1 MVRNSQ
7 INLTLISNENLI
19 FSGASTN
26 TLNTSSIAD
35 TPLNLTLHMTSN
47 QGQYGKA
54 TISLTV
60 TDANGLTDTQSDT
73 GTVYVYQ
80 RNGTVWTQ
88 GNSAKH

>member
-1 MVRNSQ
+1 
-7 INLTLISNENLI
+7 
-19 FSGASTN
+19 
-26 TLNTSSIAD
+26 
-35 TPLNLTLHMTSN
+35 MTSN